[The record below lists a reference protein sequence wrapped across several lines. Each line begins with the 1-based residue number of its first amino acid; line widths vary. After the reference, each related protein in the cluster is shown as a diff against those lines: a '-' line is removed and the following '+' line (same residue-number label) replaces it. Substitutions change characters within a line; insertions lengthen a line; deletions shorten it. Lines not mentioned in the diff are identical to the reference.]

1 MFYQQPP
8 AGNPVCLT
16 DAPVSGLRSS
26 QIFAPYHPC
35 FYASGT
41 AALAAAIC
49 AAMKRKQVDR
59 PEIILPAY
67 GCPDLISAAVFA
79 GARPVLVDLG
89 PDRPWLDLKQLA
101 RLIGKQTVGIVAVD
115 LFGILERFE
124 ALRELANSVDAVL
137 IEDSAQ
143 AFPSSGESN
152 IWHGDLVIVSFGR
165 GKPVSLLGGGAVL
178 HQGQPLGDLLPTPE
192 ALSASVWRD
201 SAMYRLKA
209 FLYNRMISPRLY
221 WIPQGLPF
229 LRLGET
235 RYHPLTKL
243 GDMDAERLA
252 LLPAN
257 LAAYQGQRWDIREL
271 LSGVLEQIGRS
282 AGGLIDLP
290 WVTGVP
296 EGRRLLRYPLLVD
309 ASLRD
314 RLYQALRRAGLG
326 PSLMYPRVLN
336 EIPGLEELLEHQG
349 DYPQA
354 RSFAERILT
363 LPTHNGIR
371 ERDLAG
377 IRHILSIFFA
387 DDVG

>member
-1 MFYQQPP
+1 MQ
-8 AGNPVCLT
+8 
-16 DAPVSGLRSS
+16 
-26 QIFAPYHPC
+26 
-35 FYASGT
+35 
-41 AALAAAIC
+41 
-49 AAMKRKQVDR
+49 RKQVDR

-101 RLIGKQTVGIVAVD
+101 RRIGKRTVGIVAVD
-115 LFGILERFE
+115 LLGILERFE
-124 ALRELANSVDAVL
+124 ALRELAKSVDAVL

-143 AFPSSGESN
+143 AFPSRGESN
-152 IWHGDLVIVSFGR
+152 IWQGDLVIVSFGR

-178 HQGQPLGDLLPTPE
+178 HQGQPLGDLLPKPE
-192 ALSASVWRD
+192 ALSARVWRD
-201 SAMYRLKA
+201 SAIYRLKA

-235 RYHPLTKL
+235 RYHPLTQL

-257 LAAYQGQRWDIREL
+257 LAAYQGQRWDIGEL

-282 AGGLIDLP
+282 EGGLIDLP

-326 PSLMYPRVLN
+326 PSLMYTRVLN

-371 ERDLAG
+371 QRDLAG
-377 IRHILSIFFA
+377 IRHILRSL
-387 DDVG
+387 GPRKK